1 MKILQIASSS
11 SGNVTYIKSNTTAI
25 LIDCGLS
32 KKAVVG
38 ALEKYNYELSSID
51 AVLITHEHGDHV
63 KGIVPVFNATTC
75 NFYLTSGT
83 FLGLNK
89 QTKEKII
96 GKRIINIKPD
106 EEFEIGDISI
116 RTIKISHDANEPIGF
131 VLKCEGKKIVYITDT
146 GFVSRDYFSMLEDA
160 DLYVFESNYDP
171 IMLMTSNRDYS
182 TKLRINGD
190 KGHMSNELSALTMTS
205 LVGENTKTI
214 MLAHIS
220 RECNTKELVLK
231 TYNKVF
237 SDESKSLD
245 NINLICLT
253 DHMTEEIEI

>member
-11 SGNVTYIKSNTTAI
+11 SGNATYIESNNTKI

-32 KKAVVG
+32 KKAIVE
-38 ALEKYNYELSSID
+38 ALEKYNHNLSEINGI
-51 AVLITHEHGDHV
+51 LITHEHSDHV
-63 KGIVPVFNATTC
+63 KGLVPVFNATTC

-89 QTKEKII
+89 QTREKVI
-96 GKRIINIKPD
+96 GERITNIKAD
-106 EEFEIGDISI
+106 SEFLIGDIKI
-116 RTIKISHDANEPIGF
+116 KTIKISHDANEPVGF
-131 VLKCEGKKIVYITDT
+131 VLYCDRKKIVYITDT
-146 GFVSRDYFSMLEDA
+146 GFVSREYFDIIENA

-171 IMLMTSNRDYS
+171 IMLMTSNRDFS

-205 LVGENTKTI
+205 LIGNNTKKI

-220 RECNTKELVLK
+220 RECNTPELVLK

-237 SDESKSLD
+237 NDEEKSLD
-245 NINLICLT
+245 NINLVCLT
-253 DHMTEEIEI
+253 DHMTEEFEI

>member
-11 SGNVTYIKSNTTAI
+11 SGNVTYIKSNNTSI

-32 KKAVVG
+32 KKAVVE
-38 ALEKYNYELSSID
+38 ALEKYNYELSLID
-51 AVLITHEHGDHV
+51 AVLITHEHSDHV
-63 KGIVPVFNATTC
+63 KGLVPVFNATTC
-75 NFYLTSGT
+75 KFYITNGT

-89 QTKEKII
+89 QTREKII
-96 GKRIINIKPD
+96 GERIINIKAD
-106 EEFEIGDISI
+106 QEFEIGNITV
-116 RTIKISHDANEPIGF
+116 RTIKISHDACEPIGF

-146 GFVSRDYFSMLEDA
+146 GFVSREYFEILSNA

-171 IMLMTSNRDYS
+171 IMLMTSNRDYN

-237 SDESKSLD
+237 SDEAKSLN
-245 NINLICLT
+245 NIDLICLS
-253 DHMTEEIEI
+253 DYMTEEIEI